1 MKCKDGNKYMIMNY
15 KKGMIF
21 NNMEKQD
28 PNEVTYSFA
37 SALSAPD

>member
-1 MKCKDGNKYMIMNY
+1 MNY